1 MYEIHMKTA
10 TGNYS
15 ADEITFVDQI
25 ADYVTAISIR
35 EALYR
40 LGYTNVWVEETRD
53 PEEDAAQAQAYIAER
68 TGPAANAGLI

>member
-1 MYEIHMKTA
+1 MYEIRMKTE

-15 ADEITFVDQI
+15 ADEITFVDQV

-35 EALYR
+35 EALHR

-53 PEEDAAQAQAYIAER
+53 PEKAATQR
-68 TGPAANAGLI
+68 